1 MRFIYFYTGAVNGED
16 SSGHYTRAGLVPNQ
30 CVDRAPEFDGGCSAK
45 YFKDD
50 TSAAATSATAS
61 AAKSGTTTRLLD
73 YLLAP

>member
-1 MRFIYFYTGAVNGED
+1 
-16 SSGHYTRAGLVPNQ
+16 VPNQ
-30 CVDRAPEFDGGCSAK
+30 CVDRNPVFDGGCSAK

-50 TSAAATSATAS
+50 TSAAAATAATAT